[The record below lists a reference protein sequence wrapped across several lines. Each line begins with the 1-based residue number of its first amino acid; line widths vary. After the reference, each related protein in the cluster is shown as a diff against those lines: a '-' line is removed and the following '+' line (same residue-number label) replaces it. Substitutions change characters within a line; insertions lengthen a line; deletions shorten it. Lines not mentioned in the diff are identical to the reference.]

1 MKKEIVLIGS
11 CGGLTGVYLAK
22 CFSQMGTYL
31 IYGADSSEISVGARF
46 MDKHFKLPGAGDPGF
61 IDALVDLLNSE
72 KINFY
77 FPTHSK
83 EVRKIAEAE
92 DELRRRTRAKFLVSP
107 IETFCLLESKEQA
120 YYSLTAAGIPTPRLI
135 LDEPDTFPVIM
146 KGNIGSGGSSVI
158 RVDNSKVY
166 RAYKETARDV
176 SFFEF
181 IQGREYTTDCMFD
194 ADGTLLACNLRERIK
209 TIGGAAVICRNIFD
223 FDILPWIRKVEKL
236 WKFRGC
242 VNFQFIVRDG
252 IPYFTDINLRYPS
265 GGLPLTVESGIRV
278 PEMMLRLLNGETIR
292 WGEYTADP
300 NVKTM
305 YRYFEEIFDYD
316 AD

>member
-22 CFSQMGTYL
+22 CFAKMGGYA
-31 IYGADSSEISVGARF
+31 IYGADSSAVSVGAQF
-46 MDKHFKLPGAGDPGF
+46 MDKHFYLPGAGASDF
-61 IDALVDLLNSE
+61 LDALVELIHRE
-72 KINFY
+72 KIDYY

-83 EVRKIAEAE
+83 EVRRIAELEA
-92 DELRRRTRAKFLVSP
+92 ELRRRTNVKFLVPP
-107 IETFCLLESKEQA
+107 IETFRLLESKEQA
-120 YYSLTAAGIPTPRLI
+120 YHSLTAAGIPTPRL
-135 LDEPDTFPVIM
+135 LTEEPETFPVIM

-158 RVDNSKVY
+158 RVDNTKVW

-181 IQGREYTTDCMFD
+181 IQGREFTTDCMFG

-209 TIGGAAVICRNIFD
+209 TIGGAAVICRNTTD
-223 FDILPWIRKVEKL
+223 FDVLPWIKKMEKL

-252 IPYFTDINLRYPS
+252 VPYFTDINLRYPS

-278 PEMMLRLLNGETIR
+278 PEMMIRLLNGERIA

-300 NVKTM
+300 KVKMM